1 MLPRN
6 VRRLFRL
13 ARPAMD
19 VDDEIAFHIRERVD
33 ALLSHGWSVDDA
45 TAEAARRFGD
55 PATQRPAL
63 VAAARQRDRRLD
75 LFERFDAVRTD
86 LRMAA
91 RQIRRAPT
99 FAFGTVAAFALGVGA
114 NATMFSVVDR
124 LLLRPPPHVARPQ
137 DVYAIHVVPGD
148 EISFPAFVA
157 LRDQLSGAA
166 SISVQIGPLALPI
179 GRGDRAQIAQTVFVD
194 GAYFRTLGVRA
205 ETGRVLLDDD
215 VTLPDGQAVAVI
227 SFRLWQREFDGD
239 PSVVGRELII
249 SSTRVRIIG
258 VAPDGFNSIG
268 TRPIDLW
275 LPMTLAGSLLP
286 SAGPRWP
293 WATADAHWLHAIVRV
308 APHVEPRQVATLATS
323 VLRAN
328 AIERSTRD
336 TAAAVELQSALP
348 ARAKT
353 FSPEAKIA
361 SLLGA
366 VSLLVLLIACSNA
379 TNLMLA
385 RAIRR
390 RREIGIR
397 MALGVSRRRLIASL
411 LTDAMLLAMLGGIA
425 AIVVAA
431 AGGAL
436 MRDVLLQG
444 SVWNGG
450 VIDGRTLAF
459 IAGAA
464 ILAGLFTGLV
474 PAFVLLRRFDLSRAI
489 GEGRQSGGVH
499 RQRAISSLVVTQAA
513 LSTVLLI
520 GALLFARSLANVRAV
535 PLGVDM
541 EHTLVVS
548 LDHETLKTP
557 PRRADAL
564 FAELRSAVAQVP
576 GVADVAIAE
585 GVPFSQ
591 WFLSTRLSV
600 PGQPPN
606 APAIQ
611 RGAFIRAVTSSYF
624 STIGTRIVQ
633 GRAFTDADN
642 RESGE
647 QVAIVSVEMANALW
661 PDGAA
666 VGRCV
671 RLGADSMPCRRIV
684 GVAEDTRESAVEPN
698 ALEPAYGDIVYVPL
712 SQGRHT
718 VGARTLIA
726 RLTAS
731 PTDVIPHVRAAIQRV
746 EPNMPLAD
754 VWLMQSRHDPEL
766 RPWRL
771 GATMFGVFG
780 ALALVLAALGLYSVI
795 GYSVAQ
801 RTGEMGIRIALGA
814 RSSDILSLVGAQG
827 AVLAAIGI
835 ALATIGAA
843 ILAPL
848 VQPLLFRISAR
859 SVAVYALVG
868 GVVIVVAIA
877 ASLIPAARAARV
889 NPMSVIRSE

>member
-13 ARPAMD
+13 ARPAAD
-19 VDDEIAFHIRERVD
+19 VDDEIAFHIGERID
-33 ALLSHGWSVDDA
+33 ALVSRGWSVDDA
-45 TAEAARRFGD
+45 TVEAARRFGD
-55 PATQRPAL
+55 PSTARPAL
-63 VAAARQRDRRLD
+63 VAAAQQRDRRLD
-75 LFERFDAVRTD
+75 LLERFDAVRTD

-91 RQIRRAPT
+91 RQMRRAPT
-99 FAFGTVAAFALGVGA
+99 FALGTVAAFALGVGA

-124 LLLRPPPHVARPQ
+124 LLLRPPPQVVRPQ
-137 DVYAIHVVPGD
+137 DLFTIHVLPRD
-148 EISFPAFVA
+148 QLSLPTFVA
-157 LRDQLSGAA
+157 LRTQLSRAA
-166 SISVQIGPLALPI
+166 SISVQTGPFALPI

-194 GAYFRTLGVRA
+194 GSYFRTLGVRA
-205 ETGRVLLDDD
+205 ATGRVLLDDD
-215 VTLPDGQAVAVI
+215 ANLPDGQPVAVI
-227 SFRLWQREFDGD
+227 SFRLWQRQFEGD
-239 PSVVGRELII
+239 PSVIGRELIV
-249 SSTRVRIIG
+249 STTRVRIVG
-258 VAPDGFNSIG
+258 VAPEGFNG
-268 TRPIDLW
+268 VDTRPLDLW
-275 LPMTLAGSLLP
+275 LPVPLAGVLLP
-286 SAGPRWP
+286 SAGPRWQ
-293 WATADAHWLHAIVRV
+293 WATADAHWLHAIARV
-308 APHVEPRQVATLATS
+308 APHVDSRQIATRATS
-323 VLRAN
+323 VLRAD

-336 TAAAVELQSALP
+336 TATAVELQSILL

-366 VSLLVLLIACSNA
+366 VSLLVLLIACANA
-379 TNLMLA
+379 TNLVLA
-385 RAIRR
+385 RTVRR
-390 RREIGIR
+390 RREIAIR
-397 MALGVSRRRLIASL
+397 IALGVSRRRLIASL
-411 LTDAMLLAMLGGIA
+411 LTDAMLLAVLGGVA
-425 AIVVAA
+425 AIFVAA

-450 VIDGRTLAF
+450 LIDARTLAF
-459 IAGAA
+459 IACAA
-464 ILAGLFTGLV
+464 VVAGLFTGLV

-520 GALLFARSLANVRAV
+520 GALLFARSLGNVRAV

-548 LDHETLKTP
+548 LDHETLKSP
-557 PRRADAL
+557 SRRADAL
-564 FAELRSAVAQVP
+564 FAELGSAIAHVP
-576 GVADVAIAE
+576 GIADVTIAE

-600 PGQPPN
+600 PGVPPN

-611 RGAFIRAVTSSYF
+611 RGAFIRAVASSYF
-624 STIGTRIVQ
+624 ATIGTRVIQ
-633 GRAFTDADN
+633 GRAFTDADD
-642 RESGE
+642 RQSGE
-647 QVAIVSVEMANALW
+647 HVAIVSAKMANALW
-661 PDGAA
+661 PDGP
-666 VGRCV
+666 VIGRCV
-671 RLGADSMPCRRIV
+671 RLGADSMPCHRIV
-684 GVAEDTRESAVEPN
+684 GVAENTEESAVEPN
-698 ALEPAYGDIVYVPL
+698 APESAYGDIVYVPL

-726 RLTAS
+726 RVTAS
-731 PTDVIPHVRAAIQRV
+731 PADVIPRVRAAIQGA

-801 RTGEMGIRIALGA
+801 RAGEMGIRIALGA
-814 RSSDILSLVGAQG
+814 QRSDILSLVGSQG

-835 ALATIGAA
+835 AIATIAAA

-848 VQPLLFRISAR
+848 VQPLLFQTSAR
-859 SVAVYALVG
+859 SVAVYTVV
-868 GVVIVVAIA
+868 GVVVIGVAIA
-877 ASLIPAARAARV
+877 ASLIPATRAARV
-889 NPMSVIRSE
+889 DPMSVIRSE